1 ISLNTARL
9 ALALPATAAAL
20 EARGLR
26 VDYVPPRFVAE
37 EVADHFPEDP
47 RGERILIPTAR
58 QARPVLAERLTARG
72 ATVRV
77 LPVYET
83 VPDAA
88 AADEIAAQI
97 RAGTVDLV
105 TFTSSSTVRHFVDA
119 LGAALAAQVPA
130 AVIGPLTAET
140 ARAAG
145 LKVAIEA
152 GEHTIPGLVDAV
164 VAHFSA

>member
-1 ISLNTARL
+1 MLS
-9 ALALPATAAAL
+9 
-20 EARGLR
+20 
-26 VDYVPPRFVAE
+26 
-37 EVADHFPEDP
+37 
-47 RGERILIPTAR
+47 
-58 QARPVLAERLTARG
+58 ERLCARG

-83 VPDAA
+83 VPDTT

-97 RAGTVDLV
+97 RAGAVDLV

-130 AVIGPLTAET
+130 AVIGPITAET

-145 LKVAIEA
+145 LNVVIEA
-152 GEHTIPGLVDAV
+152 DEQTIGGLVQAV
-164 VAHFSA
+164 VTHLSA